1 MILCLIVPFAFAHGG
16 EDHAA
21 PPPSIAST
29 DATTVSVAAS
39 SRQFEAVLRVKRGP
53 VGSLVATTLLI
64 DDFATSAPIVDADA
78 SAALSGPADVSLSF
92 TPSTPGVYGGTA
104 TFPVEGDY
112 AGALVLTTPRV
123 ADLLSLTGL
132 HFGDAASTA
141 TTPGRARSVLGLMIA
156 VAASLGVGYALGR
169 RRGRLLAAVLL
180 LVLAATDGRRI
191 LAHGGEDHGEAG
203 PSSAPPSTGAIH
215 LAMESQFLVGLRT
228 APLGRTSFQQQVPAL
243 GTFVARPGGSATLRS
258 PVAGEIIAPSSGFLP
273 PGSVVRAGDILGTV
287 KALVGSS
294 DRAALTEGRQQ
305 AANAVAE
312 AKKAVAL
319 AERDAAQAANLGSG
333 ISDRE
338 RLEREQSVQV
348 ATAELSEAERAF
360 AALGDGANVLVRAPV
375 AGRIG
380 STLARPGDQVAAGDP
395 LFRIVDAEGLWVEAR
410 VPEHLAAGLV
420 TGGPAS
426 VVATA
431 FPGETLRGTILD
443 AGQEADPATGSF
455 TITVAV
461 DSADKD
467 LHPGMSATAW
477 VARGPP
483 IEALV
488 VPDDAVVDS
497 NGMALGFVKVGPE
510 QFELR
515 ELELGARSG
524 ESWEVLEGL
533 EAGERVVV
541 EGTYPLRSLAGR

>member
-1 MILCLIVPFAFAHGG
+1 V
-16 EDHAA
+16 
-21 PPPSIAST
+21 
-29 DATTVSVAAS
+29 
-39 SRQFEAVLRVKRGP
+39 
-53 VGSLVATTLLI
+53 
-64 DDFATSAPIVDADA
+64 
-78 SAALSGPADVSLSF
+78 
-92 TPSTPGVYGGTA
+92 
-104 TFPVEGDY
+104 
-112 AGALVLTTPRV
+112 
-123 ADLLSLTGL
+123 
-132 HFGDAASTA
+132 
-141 TTPGRARSVLGLMIA
+141 
-156 VAASLGVGYALGR
+156 
-169 RRGRLLAAVLL
+169 
-180 LVLAATDGRRI
+180 
-191 LAHGGEDHGEAG
+191 
-203 PSSAPPSTGAIH
+203 
-215 LAMESQFLVGLRT
+215 
-228 APLGRTSFQQQVPAL
+228 RTSFQQQVPAL

-258 PVAGEIIAPSSGFLP
+258 PVAGEIVAPASGFLP

-338 RLEREQSVQV
+338 RLEREQSVKV
-348 ATAELSEAERAF
+348 ATAALSEAERAF

-395 LFRIVDAEGLWVEAR
+395 LFRIVDAEALWVEAR

-431 FPGETLRGTILD
+431 FPDETLRGTILD

-461 DSADKD
+461 DGAGKD

-483 IEALV
+483 VEALV